1 MKRIRHILSAGSA
14 MGIVA
19 CTVLSVAGVSGV
31 AHGAKRAGA
40 AVSAPREL
48 APYPFALVAVGQQD
62 GTDTAV
68 IQLRLNDLGFWVQNV
83 DGKFDLTTKQAV
95 MAYQKYVG
103 ITATGRV

>member
-31 AHGAKRAGA
+31 AQAAKRAGV

-68 IQLRLNDLGFWVQNV
+68 IQLRLNDLGFWVQ
-83 DGKFDLTTKQAV
+83 TS
-95 MAYQKYVG
+95 MASSTSPRSK
-103 ITATGRV
+103 R